1 MSTDRLLLVT
11 HVPLKKEHGGF
22 SIDDQTAEGL
32 IRWSEN
38 FGRVAYA
45 GIELPDAHLEHLSST
60 TWTPIGGLPCA
71 DRIDVI
77 AMPHAYKIGT
87 FAATYK
93 PTRTMLAKEIAHSRF
108 MCFTLGAL
116 FGDWGGIAALESIKQ
131 RRAYAVWFDR
141 VEHEVVRSD
150 LPSMPMKRRIKQ
162 TLSIPLMQNYHRYL
176 TRQSRL
182 GLFQG
187 KDCYDHYCRLVDKA
201 FCMYDTHTQTAD
213 FIDAATLDA
222 KLASAGSGDPLRLCY
237 VGRAADMKGP
247 LDWLETLTKIRD
259 AGVPFTATWL
269 GDGPL
274 LETMR
279 KSVEERQLTAHV
291 ELAGFVSDRAEILA
305 RMKATHIF
313 LFCHKTPESPR
324 CLIEA
329 LVCGTPIMGYGSA
342 YARDLVAADGGGR
355 FVDVGDVQGL
365 ADRLVALHRD
375 RAALQGEIKR
385 AARSGLRFDE
395 QTLYRERA
403 ELIRAHL

>member
-38 FGRVAYA
+38 FERVAYA

-93 PTRTMLAKEIAHSRF
+93 QTRTMLAKEIAHSRF

-213 FIDAATLDA
+213 FIDAATLNA

-305 RMKATHIF
+305 RMKAAHIF

>member
-32 IRWSEN
+32 VRWSEN

-87 FAATYK
+87 FVATYK
-93 PTRTMLAKEIAHSRF
+93 QTRTMLAKEIARSRF

-305 RMKATHIF
+305 RMKAAHIF

-375 RAALQGEIKR
+375 RAALQGEIRR